1 MAGNKKI
8 SELPLAG
15 SIDATAYL
23 PIVDPTE
30 VAVVD
35 QNKRVTFAQL
45 DTRYI
50 ALSQFP
56 ILFSSELATKT
67 TDNVAEGAINKYY
80 TEARVAAN
88 VEVTENTSNRHF
100 ALSKTVETEYA
111 TLDTVNQILDI
122 RNSDHLENGLI
133 SKEDWSNFHSKQ
145 DKLSPA
151 DTSTG
156 GFLSKSD
163 WNVFDRKV
171 SKSLYDQDEGSFAT
185 VNNSP
190 SIIDIPD
197 LIFDPA
203 NVFSFHIMMTV
214 LVKVTLGSDKYR
226 TLSLKGVST
235 DTDGMIIM
243 STVDQDA
250 IAFGNLSNF
259 YFFCNPITG
268 QVSYDSGATPDFLSS
283 EIKYRV
289 WTTTV

>member
-8 SELPLAG
+8 SELTLAT

-30 VAVVD
+30 ALVAD
-35 QNKRVTFAQL
+35 QNKRVTFSQL

-50 ALSQFP
+50 ALTQFP
-56 ILFSSELATKT
+56 ILFSNELATKT
-67 TDNVAEGAINKYY
+67 TDNVAEGALNKYY
-80 TEARVAAN
+80 TESRVAAN
-88 VEVTENTSNRHF
+88 IEVAANTNDRHV
-100 ALSKTVETEYA
+100 ALTKTAETEYA
-111 TLDTVNQILDI
+111 NLDVATQVLDI

-133 SKEDWSNFHSKQ
+133 SKEDWVNFHSKQ

-151 DTSTG
+151 SSITG
-156 GFLSKSD
+156 GFLSQAD
-163 WNVFDRKV
+163 WIAFNNKV
-171 SKSLYDQDEGSFAT
+171 SKSTYDQDEGSVAV
-185 VNNSP
+185 VNDSP

-203 NVFSFHIMMTV
+203 NVFSFNITV
-214 LVKVTLGSDKYR
+214 SILFKVTLGSDKYR
-226 TLSLKGVST
+226 TLNLKGVRT

-243 STVDQDA
+243 STVDQDNA
-250 IAFGNLSNF
+250 AFGNLSNF

-268 QVSYDSGATPDFLSS
+268 QISYDSGNTPDFLSG
-283 EIKYRV
+283 EMKYRV